1 MKKILR
7 AISIL
12 LVLGVV
18 TISFLGC
25 RKPNDEF
32 EDIYTGFLPTDEEII
47 VVDNP
52 QGQIEL

>member
-18 TISFLGC
+18 TISVLGC
-25 RKPNDEF
+25 RKPNDEYK
-32 EDIYTGFLPTDEEII
+32 DLDASGRILA
-47 VVDNP
+47 N
-52 QGQIEL
+52 

>member
-25 RKPNDEF
+25 RS
-32 EDIYTGFLPTDEEII
+32 PTEEEGRA
-47 VVDNP
+47 VP
-52 QGQIEL
+52 GQDVFCTVKS

>member
-25 RKPNDEF
+25 RSPNAGEVGDVPPGM
-32 EDIYTGFLPTDEEII
+32 DDGRG
-47 VVDNP
+47 VM
-52 QGQIEL
+52 